1 MAVEAFELE
10 IRDGISGPV
19 KEIRGAITQLRAQLK
34 GMNLDL
40 LENQRRQ
47 IDLKAAGAKEEAKAL
62 GVEMAK
68 QRIEARK
75 LALEEKDL
83 VQRQKELVESQRQT
97 GESSG
102 VMAGLVAGAVVK
114 IGDAIM
120 AAGKALVS
128 FAVDLGKLAVESSTF
143 RVHMTNAFA
152 VFRGTAA
159 EGQRTYEMVRGLSRL
174 LPIPREQ
181 AMVHAQELL
190 ALNLQGENRTRNT
203 IQAVANAQAAL
214 GDEAASKL
222 KSIITQAQSTTAG
235 GRFRGVFAPSREELL
250 AIGVSYDD
258 LSKTLATQLGKST
271 EETRQLLRYGR
282 ITAAQGIDALNA
294 TVTKGR
300 IGEAARAAMYEP
312 AKVFQSFRDN
322 VFDLFDG
329 FNLRPVM
336 EELRLFAD
344 MFSKDSEAGKGLK
357 AILDALF
364 GGGGAGLREGV
375 KRLRLAFI
383 EIEISA
389 VRMLILFAPM
399 IRQVKALGESR
410 TAMDALALSVK
421 AIAFGFQTAATNILL
436 TLNAIARVVEVIDQL
451 RAKDVKGLGQS
462 VGDGLREGITNS
474 LGGIA
479 GAGVAAAQAA
489 LGGIAKGLDAH
500 SPSRKTMALGKDAA
514 DGFRIGAEAAGLPLA
529 GGTLR
534 VDAGRISPASASGAK
549 GRSVTMGGITLN
561 VSGVANAEA
570 LPAML
575 EPLFADLLERV
586 AAEVA

>member
-34 GMNLDL
+34 GMNLSL
-40 LENQRRQ
+40 IEQRKLQ
-47 IDLKAAGAKEEAKAL
+47 IELKQSGAKEEAKAL
-62 GVEMAK
+62 GLEIAK
-68 QRIEARK
+68 QSLEARK
-75 LALEEKDL
+75 LALQEKDL
-83 VQRQKELVESQRQT
+83 VKAQKELAESQREAGT
-97 GESSG
+97 SSG

-120 AAGKALVS
+120 AAGKALLS

-258 LSKTLATQLGKST
+258 LSKTLATQLGKT
-271 EETRQLLRYGR
+271 NAEAKMMLMQGR
-282 ITAAQGIDALNA
+282 VTAAAGIDALNA

-312 AKVFQSFRDN
+312 AKVFQSFKDN
-322 VFDLFDG
+322 LFDLFDG

-357 AILDALF
+357 AILDSIF
-364 GGGGAGLREGV
+364 GGTNLREAV
-375 KRLRLAFI
+375 RRLRITFL
-383 EIEISA
+383 EIELAAIQMA
-389 VRMLILFAPM
+389 IGFAPM
-399 IRQVKALGESR
+399 IRNIKQLGESK
-410 TAMDALALSVK
+410 TVMDALGISVK
-421 AIAFGFQTAATNILL
+421 VIAFGFQTAATNVLL
-436 TLNAIARVVEVIDQL
+436 VVDAIAKAIAMIDKL
-451 RAKDVKGLGQS
+451 RGGNTQEIGKS
-462 VGDGLREGITNS
+462 VGDGLITGIKNS
-474 LGGIA
+474 IGGVA
-479 GAGVAAAQAA
+479 GAGAELA
-489 LGGIAKGLDAH
+489 LAGIEGVRKGLDSH
-500 SPSRKTMALGKDAA
+500 SPSRKMMMVGKDAA
-514 DGFRIGAEAAGLPLA
+514 DGFRLGAEGAGLPIG

-534 VDAGRISPASASGAK
+534 VDAARIAPAAASAA
-549 GRSVTMGGITLN
+549 GRSVSMGGVTLN